1 MNFSSMKVG
10 SRLALGFST
19 LIVIGIVVAV
29 FGRIQLER
37 LADEVQLL
45 VDDRMVKVEQITEA
59 INNINLIAR
68 SVRNIALTSD
78 HQEMEEEKKR
88 IDEARVRTAEIY
100 AQLEKSIH
108 TPEGRDLLQKVIA
121 ASVPYYTA
129 TDKAVSLGL
138 ANQAASNWMAS
149 SADVESFLP
158 EVEGERVACL
168 PFQYSGGIQNQE
180 LIQTFCPKMW
190 PMMEAVASPRD
201 WRDPDVLVALGR
213 ATVTSTEAMALP
225 HLESVAP

>member
-1 MNFSSMKVG
+1 MKVG

-68 SVRNIALTSD
+68 AVRNIALASD

-88 IDEARVRTAEIY
+88 IADARARTADIY

-108 TPEGRDLLQKVIA
+108 IPEGRDLLQKVIA

-138 ANQAASNWMAS
+138 ANQA
-149 SADVESFLP
+149 D
-158 EVEGERVACL
+158 EVRELLRTENRALQDAYFKALEDAIAFQKMSCTPRPIVRGILLTPPAC
-168 PFQYSGGIQNQE
+168 
-180 LIQTFCPKMW
+180 
-190 PMMEAVASPRD
+190 
-201 WRDPDVLVALGR
+201 
-213 ATVTSTEAMALP
+213 
-225 HLESVAP
+225 

>member
-68 SVRNIALTSD
+68 AVRNIALTSD
-78 HQEMEEEKKR
+78 YQEMEKEKKR
-88 IDEARVRTAEIY
+88 IDEARAHAAIDRIEAAAGLHLAGFHAYTGSNCLAAGPIAENF
-100 AQLEKSIH
+100 AKNRRQGALS
-108 TPEGRDLLQKVIA
+108 G
-121 ASVPYYTA
+121 S
-129 TDKAVSLGL
+129 
-138 ANQAASNWMAS
+138 S
-149 SADVESFLP
+149 SA
-158 EVEGERVACL
+158 
-168 PFQYSGGIQNQE
+168 
-180 LIQTFCPKMW
+180 
-190 PMMEAVASPRD
+190 
-201 WRDPDVLVALGR
+201 LGPNSAR
-213 ATVTSTEAMALP
+213 RR
-225 HLESVAP
+225 

>member
-1 MNFSSMKVG
+1 MKVG

-88 IDEARVRTAEIY
+88 IDEARTRTA
-100 AQLEKSIH
+100 AVHRPLRFCSPVFGSI
-108 TPEGRDLLQKVIA
+108 
-121 ASVPYYTA
+121 S
-129 TDKAVSLGL
+129 
-138 ANQAASNWMAS
+138 
-149 SADVESFLP
+149 
-158 EVEGERVACL
+158 
-168 PFQYSGGIQNQE
+168 
-180 LIQTFCPKMW
+180 
-190 PMMEAVASPRD
+190 
-201 WRDPDVLVALGR
+201 
-213 ATVTSTEAMALP
+213 
-225 HLESVAP
+225 